1 VNRGLAPEADD
12 SEPTPSA
19 PGAAQVKDRQPKHGR
34 GHGIGQT
41 VEVAGEGELPL
52 DLPDE
57 VLFEVLARVPI
68 TELRGLLRQR
78 VSRRFAT
85 AIRNVFL
92 EMASQA
98 VRRACD
104 LDEQGAVGDKAY
116 EQAFKIRFIVS
127 FPALQLD

>member
-1 VNRGLAPEADD
+1 VTRGLALGAAS
-12 SEPTPSA
+12 SEPTPGA
-19 PGAAQVKDRQPKHGR
+19 PGAAPVKDRQLKQGSR
-34 GHGIGQT
+34 HGIGRT

-57 VLFEVLARVPI
+57 VHMVLARVSI
-68 TELRGLLRQR
+68 TELRRLLRQK
-78 VSRRFAT
+78 VSRRFAA
-85 AIRNVFL
+85 AIRSVFL

-98 VRRACD
+98 VMRACD

-127 FPALQLD
+127 PPFK